1 MHKKLEADLVSL
13 AHRILQMK
21 NRHEAGALR
30 DKAREVYEKLAVLA
44 FVDDYI
50 ATTPNLEITKEE
62 LIQKIEA
69 NTASQMSQTIKK
81 IIPELVKEMPV
92 KQDNKFDEIKEKSQ
106 SSNKE
111 QNIFEP
117 KFDSVK
123 IDISSLKSNQISS
136 KEEFRDSIS
145 ADKTSTLFDDEN
157 VSKKDNKTLNDKL
170 FKNKIQVGLNDR
182 IAFVNH
188 LFNYNQGDF
197 NKMLS
202 DLNLIKTEKEA
213 KDFILNKVK
222 PNYDWRGKEA
232 YEDRLIALIERK
244 FA

>member
-1 MHKKLEADLVSL
+1 MHKKLEAELVSL

-21 NRHEAGALR
+21 NRHEAVALR

-62 LIQKIEA
+62 LIEKIEA
-69 NTASQMSQTIKK
+69 NTASQTIQTVEEVKPK
-81 IIPELVKEMPV
+81 IAKEVPV
-92 KQDNKFDEIKEKSQ
+92 KQDKKVEEVKENKQ
-106 SSNKE
+106 SPDKE
-111 QNIFEP
+111 QHIFEP
-117 KFDSVK
+117 KFESVK
-123 IDISSLKSNQISS
+123 IDIGSLKSNQISS
-136 KEEFRDSIS
+136 KEEFRDAIS
-145 ADKTSTLFDDEN
+145 ADKTSTLFDDDN
-157 VSKKDNKTLNDKL
+157 LSKKEKKTLNDKL

-188 LFNYNQGDF
+188 LFNFDQANF
-197 NKMLS
+197 NNMLS
-202 DLNLIKTEKEA
+202 ELNLIQTEKEA
-213 KDFILNKVK
+213 KDYLLKKVK
-222 PNYDWRGKEA
+222 PKYDWRGKEA

>member
-1 MHKKLEADLVSL
+1 MHKKLEAELVSL

-21 NRHEAGALR
+21 NRHEAVALR

-50 ATTPNLEITKEE
+50 ATTPNLDITKEE

-69 NTASQMSQTIKK
+69 NITSQTTQT
-81 IIPELVKEMPV
+81 VKEVKREPV
-92 KQDNKFDEIKEKSQ
+92 KEVPVKVDKKVEEAKGIKQQ
-106 SSNKE
+106 SDKE

-123 IDISSLKSNQISS
+123 IDIGSLKSNQISS
-136 KEEFRDSIS
+136 KEEFRDAIS
-145 ADKTSTLFDDEN
+145 ADKTSTLFDDDN
-157 VSKKDNKTLNDKL
+157 LSKKEKKTLNDKL
-170 FKNKIQVGLNDR
+170 FKNSIQVGLNDR

-197 NKMLS
+197 NKILS

-213 KDFILNKVK
+213 KEYLLNKVK
-222 PNYDWRGKEA
+222 PNYDWQGKET

>member
-1 MHKKLEADLVSL
+1 MHKKLEAELVSL

-21 NRHEAGALR
+21 NRHEAIALR

-50 ATTPNLEITKEE
+50 ATTPNLDITKEE

-69 NTASQMSQTIKK
+69 NTTSQTIKEVK
-81 IIPELVKEMPV
+81 PEPVKEIPV
-92 KQDNKFDEIKEKSQ
+92 KLDNKVEEVKENKKS
-106 SSNKE
+106 SEKE

-123 IDISSLKSNQISS
+123 IDIGSLKSNQISS
-136 KEEFRDSIS
+136 KEEFRDAIS
-145 ADKTSTLFDDEN
+145 ADKTSTLFDDDN
-157 VSKKDNKTLNDKL
+157 LSKKEKKTLNDKL
-170 FKNKIQVGLNDR
+170 FKNSIQVGLNDR

-197 NKMLS
+197 NKILS

-213 KDFILNKVK
+213 KEYLLNKVK
-222 PNYDWRGKEA
+222 PNYDWQGKEA

>member
-1 MHKKLEADLVSL
+1 MHKKLEAELVSL

-30 DKAREVYEKLAVLA
+30 DKARDVYEKLAVLA

-69 NTASQMSQTIKK
+69 TTASKMSQTVKEAK
-81 IIPELVKEMPV
+81 TELVKEVPV
-92 KQDNKFDEIKEKSQ
+92 RQDNKVEKIREKKQ
-106 SSNKE
+106 SSDNE

-123 IDISSLKSNQISS
+123 IDIGSLKSNQISS
-136 KEEFRDSIS
+136 KEEFRDTIS
-145 ADKTSTLFDDEN
+145 ADKTSTLFDDDN
-157 VSKKDNKTLNDKL
+157 ISKKENKTLNDKL

-197 NKMLS
+197 NIMLS

-222 PNYDWRGKEA
+222 TKYDWRGKET

-244 FA
+244 FS

>member
-1 MHKKLEADLVSL
+1 MHKKLEAELVSL

-21 NRHEAGALR
+21 NRHEAGALL
-30 DKAREVYEKLAVLA
+30 DKARDVYEKLAVLA

-50 ATTPNLEITKEE
+50 ATTPNLDITKEE

-69 NTASQMSQTIKK
+69 TTASKMSQTVKEA
-81 IIPELVKEMPV
+81 IPELVKEVPV
-92 KQDNKFDEIKEKSQ
+92 KQDNKVEEIKENKQ
-106 SSNKE
+106 SSDKE
-111 QNIFEP
+111 HNIFEP

-123 IDISSLKSNQISS
+123 IDIGSLKSNQISS
-136 KEEFRDSIS
+136 KEEFRDTIS
-145 ADKTSTLFDDEN
+145 ADKTSTLFDDDN
-157 VSKKDNKTLNDKL
+157 LSKKENKTLNDKL

-197 NKMLS
+197 NQMLS
-202 DLNLIKTEKEA
+202 DLNIIKTEKEA

-222 PNYDWRGKEA
+222 PKYDWRGKET
-232 YEDRLIALIERK
+232 YEDRLIAIIERK
-244 FA
+244 FT